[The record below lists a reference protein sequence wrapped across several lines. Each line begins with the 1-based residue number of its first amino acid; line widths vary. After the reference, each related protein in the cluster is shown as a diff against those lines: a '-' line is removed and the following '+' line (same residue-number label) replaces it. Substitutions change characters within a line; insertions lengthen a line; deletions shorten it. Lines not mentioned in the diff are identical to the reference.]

1 MQIGVLG
8 YPDAALTEA
17 QITRCLEAYLLWLF
31 GKVMFID
38 SHVDTISARFINMA
52 REIAEAHHV
61 EDIVPQSFGSAVL
74 AAKYRSLCTV
84 CTKNADSS
92 SIFGCHYCCT
102 CGPGRGSLLVGL
114 TSTLLLLGS
123 TGSSRKT

>member
-1 MQIGVLG
+1 MQIGILG

-61 EDIVPQSFGSAVL
+61 EDIVPRSFGVYSDTYLHKVVSVKLDVFSPFAFTLQERRAVSMAVCYAVGFLSRPSA
-74 AAKYRSLCTV
+74 
-84 CTKNADSS
+84 
-92 SIFGCHYCCT
+92 
-102 CGPGRGSLLVGL
+102 
-114 TSTLLLLGS
+114 
-123 TGSSRKT
+123 